1 MDNVPCCYCTYEV
14 PFRGVSSEH
23 PAGHLLTAVRNSGE
37 KQLLGKPLDKIFRF
51 GCFEVAHNK
60 LTLYGILGLSNWEVL
75 FVPCINL
82 GQISKENI
90 NATRQL
96 LSQTLHRTEPYFYQ
110 SWISNRPGSIG
121 LGKIDYLIIQDR
133 HDHLYKFDP
142 INNIWLHSING
153 NGIKLKKFKKYWLN
167 TTDNTTNTNT
177 PPPPPPTTTT
187 TTTHHHNKLPH
198 TPTRLLILTTD
209 FEVFSFQLC
218 YNQLKLSTISIITTK
233 ELNQLRKNIKNN
245 INLFINLLTKRISY
259 IRKSTGYL
267 LANEYAIHNNSN
279 NNLETLLIGQ
289 QDTTNHNLH
298 KRSNVNIYE
307 TNWNDNKHDFPVKCT
322 PVNSLTRLKTTWYH
336 RLKGN
341 YIIIDN
347 TDFAYCR
354 TLPLEIPTLAFKMS
368 VIIFRDYFE
377 GHRFPILSFYYS
389 NSLVHNKNSYLYK
402 YYPPYSLATTTTTTT
417 TSPVSMSLVHR
428 FGVWILRSGNLLT
441 DINMNQLIDCTNH
454 LSTTTTTT
462 SNHQKKLYLKHIKL
476 SFSDHLNEL
485 FKDKNIVK
493 STESTLQE
501 YYIPL
506 YEDYSNDWCTTT
518 TTHDCTFMTTSDHPT
533 NNDNEEKAKSL
544 EQNNFIPSSFITE
557 LYELNQHYDN
567 WLIPKHNHIKQSWLQ
582 LKNLIQLP
590 QIHTPNV
597 EIFNEFT
604 NTTTYNN
611 NNNSMNDTTDYDS
624 SVVGDHHSLIN
635 IKSKQMDHSVIDK
648 RLSTRSDWHKFSFS
662 NLLKTDD
669 DDNNNNNNRHNNL
682 INNNHNHANNKSNS
696 TNNLRNS
703 IGQSFSKSYSHFY
716 LLNKKKLDHFAF
728 QCSPH
733 RSDWYD
739 YLLST
744 NWLNLLLFTLKQ
756 ATQLSQ
762 LIYQYSMKPVNGYNG
777 TIILL
782 SGPDSGRNWQPILMS
797 LVQIMLSAENRT
809 ILGFED
815 LIEQE
820 WIRYGYPFVP
830 DPTDWHDDSVS
841 CDYDDGACFA
851 LFIDC
856 VHQLLVQ
863 FPTEFAFTEDYL
875 VLLLDSALSRGGGT
889 PPFTIEF
896 SCSCEATR
904 HVKTKSM
911 TQEQIIEKSNYFY
924 NIRAWRSFH
933 NWNDI
938 LTDHGYQLLFNWLYF
953 WQYNSDPVNNRSDYT
968 KLIQTINKS
977 TQILI
982 PILSPLYYPHFWIH
996 AWYRWNR
1003 SIRLTNGGGYAFNA
1017 AYYRNLLGSTTTNNN
1032 NNNNNKQNSFMIPRT
1047 NTTPYTGW
1055 LTDESIRN
1063 ALNQIGYSISF
1074 DYFYKNLYEIANLW
1088 DNNEDF
1094 NTS

>member
-1 MDNVPCCYCTYEV
+1 M
-14 PFRGVSSEH
+14 
-23 PAGHLLTAVRNSGE
+23 
-37 KQLLGKPLDKIFRF
+37 
-51 GCFEVAHNK
+51 
-60 LTLYGILGLSNWEVL
+60 
-75 FVPCINL
+75 
-82 GQISKENI
+82 
-90 NATRQL
+90 
-96 LSQTLHRTEPYFYQ
+96 
-110 SWISNRPGSIG
+110 
-121 LGKIDYLIIQDR
+121 
-133 HDHLYKFDP
+133 
-142 INNIWLHSING
+142 
-153 NGIKLKKFKKYWLN
+153 
-167 TTDNTTNTNT
+167 
-177 PPPPPPTTTT
+177 
-187 TTTHHHNKLPH
+187 
-198 TPTRLLILTTD
+198 
-209 FEVFSFQLC
+209 
-218 YNQLKLSTISIITTK
+218 
-233 ELNQLRKNIKNN
+233 
-245 INLFINLLTKRISY
+245 
-259 IRKSTGYL
+259 
-267 LANEYAIHNNSN
+267 
-279 NNLETLLIGQ
+279 
-289 QDTTNHNLH
+289 
-298 KRSNVNIYE
+298 
-307 TNWNDNKHDFPVKCT
+307 
-322 PVNSLTRLKTTWYH
+322 
-336 RLKGN
+336 
-341 YIIIDN
+341 
-347 TDFAYCR
+347 
-354 TLPLEIPTLAFKMS
+354 
-368 VIIFRDYFE
+368 
-377 GHRFPILSFYYS
+377 LSFYYS

-402 YYPPYSLATTTTTTT
+402 YYPPYSLATNTTTAT
-417 TSPVSMSLVHR
+417 TSPVSMSLVNR

-441 DINMNQLIDCTNH
+441 DINMNQLIDCNNH
-454 LSTTTTTT
+454 LSTTTTTTTTT

-501 YYIPL
+501 FYIPL
-506 YEDYSNDWCTTT
+506 YEDYSNDWCTTTTTTTAT

-533 NNDNEEKAKSL
+533 NNDNEDMVKSL

-557 LYELNQHYDN
+557 LYELNQHDDN
-567 WLIPKHNHIKQSWLQ
+567 WFIPKHNHIKQSWLQ
-582 LKNLIQLP
+582 LKNLIELP

-597 EIFNEFT
+597 EIFNE
-604 NTTTYNN
+604 
-611 NNNSMNDTTDYDS
+611 S
-624 SVVGDHHSLIN
+624 
-635 IKSKQMDHSVIDK
+635 KSKQMDHSVIDK
-648 RLSTRSDWHKFSFS
+648 RLSTRSDWHKLSFS
-662 NLLKTDD
+662 NLLKTDNS
-669 DDNNNNNNRHNNL
+669 NNNNNHT
-682 INNNHNHANNKSNS
+682 NHTNNKSNS

-762 LIYQYSMKPVNGYNG
+762 LIYQYSMKPVNGYDG

-797 LVQIMLSAENRT
+797 LVQIILSAENRT

-933 NWNDI
+933 NWSDI

-953 WQYNSDPVNNRSDYT
+953 WQYNSDPVNVCSY
-968 KLIQTINKS
+968 L
-977 TQILI
+977 
-982 PILSPLYYPHFWIH
+982 
-996 AWYRWNR
+996 
-1003 SIRLTNGGGYAFNA
+1003 
-1017 AYYRNLLGSTTTNNN
+1017 
-1032 NNNNNKQNSFMIPRT
+1032 
-1047 NTTPYTGW
+1047 
-1055 LTDESIRN
+1055 
-1063 ALNQIGYSISF
+1063 
-1074 DYFYKNLYEIANLW
+1074 
-1088 DNNEDF
+1088 
-1094 NTS
+1094 

>member
-1 MDNVPCCYCTYEV
+1 
-14 PFRGVSSEH
+14 
-23 PAGHLLTAVRNSGE
+23 
-37 KQLLGKPLDKIFRF
+37 
-51 GCFEVAHNK
+51 
-60 LTLYGILGLSNWEVL
+60 
-75 FVPCINL
+75 
-82 GQISKENI
+82 
-90 NATRQL
+90 
-96 LSQTLHRTEPYFYQ
+96 
-110 SWISNRPGSIG
+110 
-121 LGKIDYLIIQDR
+121 
-133 HDHLYKFDP
+133 
-142 INNIWLHSING
+142 
-153 NGIKLKKFKKYWLN
+153 
-167 TTDNTTNTNT
+167 
-177 PPPPPPTTTT
+177 
-187 TTTHHHNKLPH
+187 
-198 TPTRLLILTTD
+198 
-209 FEVFSFQLC
+209 
-218 YNQLKLSTISIITTK
+218 
-233 ELNQLRKNIKNN
+233 
-245 INLFINLLTKRISY
+245 
-259 IRKSTGYL
+259 
-267 LANEYAIHNNSN
+267 
-279 NNLETLLIGQ
+279 
-289 QDTTNHNLH
+289 
-298 KRSNVNIYE
+298 
-307 TNWNDNKHDFPVKCT
+307 
-322 PVNSLTRLKTTWYH
+322 
-336 RLKGN
+336 
-341 YIIIDN
+341 
-347 TDFAYCR
+347 
-354 TLPLEIPTLAFKMS
+354 
-368 VIIFRDYFE
+368 
-377 GHRFPILSFYYS
+377 
-389 NSLVHNKNSYLYK
+389 
-402 YYPPYSLATTTTTTT
+402 
-417 TSPVSMSLVHR
+417 MSLVHR

-454 LSTTTTTT
+454 LSTTTT

-506 YEDYSNDWCTTT
+506 YEDYSNDWCTTTT

-624 SVVGDHHSLIN
+624 SV
-635 IKSKQMDHSVIDK
+635 
-648 RLSTRSDWHKFSFS
+648 
-662 NLLKTDD
+662 
-669 DDNNNNNNRHNNL
+669 
-682 INNNHNHANNKSNS
+682 
-696 TNNLRNS
+696 
-703 IGQSFSKSYSHFY
+703 
-716 LLNKKKLDHFAF
+716 KLDHFAF

-797 LVQIMLSAENRT
+797 LVQ
-809 ILGFED
+809 
-815 LIEQE
+815 
-820 WIRYGYPFVP
+820 
-830 DPTDWHDDSVS
+830 
-841 CDYDDGACFA
+841 
-851 LFIDC
+851 
-856 VHQLLVQ
+856 
-863 FPTEFAFTEDYL
+863 DYL

-904 HVKTKSM
+904 NVKTKSM

-968 KLIQTINKS
+968 KLIQTVNKS

-1017 AYYRNLLGSTTTNNN
+1017 AYYRNLLGSTTTTT

-1055 LTDESIRN
+1055 LTDESIGN